1 MIALTIPHCQD
12 LNDEYVI
19 TEGPDDSITSSLKGD
34 CPYSVSAE
42 LASEVGLTGVLPSS
56 SLPVKLQS
64 AIST

>member
-1 MIALTIPHCQD
+1 MALTMPCRRD

-42 LASEVGLTGVLPSS
+42 LPSEAGLIGVLPSS